1 MKYFSFIFLFLFISC
16 GTEKNKEVNNTEQ
29 VIEMNGFIEGVVHVT
44 SGESDCGIYIESDS
58 ADQSKGFY
66 PVNLD
71 VKYKKNGLKVRF
83 RYSPSRAPL
92 PENCEE
98 YMAVVID
105 EMTAI

>member
-1 MKYFSFIFLFLFISC
+1 MFLFLFISISC

-29 VIEMNGFIEGVVHVT
+29 LTEIDEFVEGIVHVT
-44 SGESDCGIYIESDS
+44 SGELDCGTFIESEV
-58 ADQSKGFY
+58 AQSKGFY

-92 PENCEE
+92 PENCQE
-98 YMAVVID
+98 YTAVVID
-105 EMTAI
+105 EMAAI